1 MSQDHSLK
9 SHLSNP
15 LWMKEG
21 QMPAPQIRV
30 MVADDHDMF
39 RNGMAILLE
48 AFEDLTLAGSA
59 ADGHEVLELC
69 GKIEPDVV
77 LMDLNMPKMNG
88 TVAIQ
93 TLRQRQPQVQ
103 VVALIGFGDEELVE
117 AAMAA
122 GAVGYVMKDAPID
135 LVARTIRAAARD
147 ASVDNISSTAH
158 DLGAGST

>member
-1 MSQDHSLK
+1 
-9 SHLSNP
+9 
-15 LWMKEG
+15 
-21 QMPAPQIRV
+21 MPAPQIRV

>member
-1 MSQDHSLK
+1 
-9 SHLSNP
+9 
-15 LWMKEG
+15 
-21 QMPAPQIRV
+21 MPAPQIRV

-147 ASVDNISSTAH
+147 AGVDNFSSTAH
-158 DLGAGST
+158 DLGTGST

>member
-1 MSQDHSLK
+1 
-9 SHLSNP
+9 
-15 LWMKEG
+15 MKEG

-39 RNGMAILLE
+39 RSGMAILLE
-48 AFEDLTLAGSA
+48 AFEDLTLAGMA

-135 LVARTIRAAARD
+135 LVARKIRAAARN
-147 ASVDNISSTAH
+147 ASPDNVSSRAH
-158 DLGAGST
+158 DLEAGSA